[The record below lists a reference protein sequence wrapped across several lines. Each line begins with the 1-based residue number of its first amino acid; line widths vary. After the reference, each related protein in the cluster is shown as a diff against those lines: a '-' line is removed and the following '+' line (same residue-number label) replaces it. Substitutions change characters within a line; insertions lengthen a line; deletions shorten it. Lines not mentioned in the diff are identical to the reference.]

1 MKILKIAFN
10 YNDIPPLGAFNV
22 AKRRK
27 SPLILVKILKNKLFK
42 MIYLCELAL
51 DEASETD
58 KYNFS
63 IRKGENPGQAIALN
77 KYSKTL

>member
-1 MKILKIAFN
+1 
-10 YNDIPPLGAFNV
+10 
-22 AKRRK
+22 
-27 SPLILVKILKNKLFK
+27 

-51 DEASETD
+51 DETSETD

-63 IRKGENPGQAIALN
+63 IIKGENPGQAIALN